1 MTMSQTAAVMRAHDP
16 GEAATAQTVYVLFLV
31 GLIFPLMPI
40 IVLITA
46 LEVTPI
52 LGWLILA
59 YALPPII
66 GLIWAYHERADAPG
80 WVQSHFQM
88 QSRTL
93 WLGLLYGI
101 VAAVTTFLY
110 LGWLI
115 AVFVLVW
122 WIMRCIKGLNA
133 ISRGAPYDF
142 PEHYIW

>member
-1 MTMSQTAAVMRAHDP
+1 MSQAAAVMTAHDP

-40 IVLITA
+40 IVLVTA
-46 LEVTPI
+46 LAVTPI

-66 GLIWAYHERADAPG
+66 GLIWTYHERGDASA
-80 WVQSHFQM
+80 WVRTHFQM

-101 VAAVTTFLY
+101 VAAVATLFFV
-110 LGWLI
+110 GWLI
-115 AVFVLVW
+115 AVFILVW

-142 PEHYIW
+142 PEHYVW

>member
-1 MTMSQTAAVMRAHDP
+1 MSQAAAAMTAHDP

-40 IVLITA
+40 IVLISA
-46 LEVTPI
+46 LEVKPVV
-52 LGWLILA
+52 GWLILA

-66 GLIWAYHERADAPG
+66 GLIWTYTERGDASA
-80 WVQSHFQM
+80 WVQSHFHM

-101 VAAVTTFLY
+101 VAAVTTFFY
-110 LGWLI
+110 IGWVI

>member
-1 MTMSQTAAVMRAHDP
+1 MSQTAAAVRAHDP
-16 GEAATAQTVYVLFLV
+16 GEAATAQTVYILFLV

-46 LEVTPI
+46 FTVTPI

-59 YALPPII
+59 YALTPII
-66 GLIWAYHERADAPG
+66 GLIWAYSDRTEAPA
-80 WVQSHFQM
+80 WVQTHYQF

-93 WLGLLYGI
+93 WLGLLYGV
-101 VAAVTTFLY
+101 VAAATIYFVI
-110 LGWLI
+110 GWLI
-115 AVFVLVW
+115 ALFVLVW

-133 ISRGAPYDF
+133 ISRGAPFDY